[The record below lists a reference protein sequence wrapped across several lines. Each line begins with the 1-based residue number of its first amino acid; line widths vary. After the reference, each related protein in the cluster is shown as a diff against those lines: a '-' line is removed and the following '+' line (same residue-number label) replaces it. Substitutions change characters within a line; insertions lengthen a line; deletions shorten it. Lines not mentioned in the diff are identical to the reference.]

1 MPHMTR
7 NRLLEVIKFE
17 LQFTG
22 AMLRSR
28 LLENTVPRRRELRC
42 EAASLRSEAASYDA
56 NSRTTVHTSCGTKQA
71 PRDDNIGAPITTPK
85 WVATIHSHQLGMAI
99 FGV

>member
-1 MPHMTR
+1 MTR

-17 LQFTG
+17 LQFTRVT
-22 AMLRSR
+22 MRSR
-28 LLENTVPRRRELRC
+28 LLENTVRAKTRATMRSRLLRC
-42 EAASLRSEAASYDA
+42 EAASYDA

-71 PRDDNIGAPITTPK
+71 RRDAKIGAPITTPK
-85 WVATIHSHQLGMAI
+85 WVATIRIHQLGMAI